1 MAPCGSGTAE
11 PLKGQRF
18 RPCWLT
24 CFCITQWTHGWSGSS
39 RPWNSSVTQMTRCSI
54 SRRSYQARKV
64 RDALAVRLESLGL
77 RLHPG
82 KTKIV
87 YCKDANG
94 RRSHEH
100 TSFTF
105 LGYEFRPR
113 SAENRNGQLFTTFS
127 PAIGPD
133 ALKAK
138 GQQVREWRIHK
149 RVGSD
154 LAELA
159 AWINPVV
166 RGWMNYYGRFNRSRL
181 YRLLQRINTY
191 IVRWARN
198 KYRRLGSFKKAK
210 RWWDGLVDRE
220 PGLFAHWAWISTF

>member
-1 MAPCGSGTAE
+1 MPPPTRQDSNRRGS
-11 PLKGQRF
+11 
-18 RPCWLT
+18 
-24 CFCITQWTHGWSGSS
+24 
-39 RPWNSSVTQMTRCSI
+39 
-54 SRRSYQARKV
+54 Y
-64 RDALAVRLESLGL
+64 
-77 RLHPG
+77 
-82 KTKIV
+82 
-87 YCKDANG
+87 
-94 RRSHEH
+94 EH

-113 SAENRNGQLFTTFS
+113 GAESRNGQLFTTFS

-154 LAELA
+154 LGELA
-159 AWINPVV
+159 AWINPIV

-181 YRLLQRINTY
+181 YRLLRRINTS

-198 KYRRLGSFKKAK
+198 KYRRLGSFKKAR
-210 RWWDGLVDRE
+210 RWWTGLVDRG
-220 PGLFAHWAWISTF
+220 PGLFAHWAWVPTF